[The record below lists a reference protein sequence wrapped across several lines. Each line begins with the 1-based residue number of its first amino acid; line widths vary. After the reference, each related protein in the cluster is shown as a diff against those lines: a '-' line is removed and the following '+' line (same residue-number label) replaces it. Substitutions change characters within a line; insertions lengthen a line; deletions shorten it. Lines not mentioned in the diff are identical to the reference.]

1 MKYKIYQVYRTNNKT
16 NRYEYIGNNIENAKA
31 TFILY
36 YLFSSDSIRLDH
48 DIWKL
53 AICEFES
60 NIDYE
65 LKEYYTIDSL
75 EMNRLKKK
83 HPEYSYL
90 LSSIPW
96 EIDTI
101 ALNNK
106 IYDTY
111 LDLFYEHTSTNVDI
125 TNKKDLLIQ
134 ELIHLFDLAVLKLQ
148 EVSNE

>member
-1 MKYKIYQVYRTNNKT
+1 MKYTIYQVYRTNSKT
-16 NRYEYIGNNIENAKA
+16 NRYEYIGNNLENAKA

-48 DIWKL
+48 DEWKL
-53 AICEFES
+53 GICEFEE
-60 NIDYE
+60 NYDYE
-65 LKEYYTIDSL
+65 LKEYFTVDSL

-83 HPEYSYL
+83 YPEYSSL
-90 LSSIPW
+90 LSAIPW

-111 LDLFYEHTSTNVDI
+111 LDLFYLHSTTSFHI
-125 TNKKDLLIQ
+125 TKEKNLSIE
-134 ELIHLFDLAVLKLQ
+134 ELIKYFDLAVSKL
-148 EVSNE
+148 

>member
-1 MKYKIYQVYRTNNKT
+1 MKYMIYQVYRTNNKT

-53 AICEFES
+53 GICEFDS
-60 NIDYE
+60 NIDYD

-75 EMNRLKKK
+75 EMNRLKKQ
-83 HPEYSYL
+83 HPEHSNL
-90 LSSIPW
+90 LTSIPW
-96 EIDTI
+96 EIDNIT
-101 ALNNK
+101 LNNK

-111 LDLFYEHTSTNVDI
+111 LDLFYEHDSSSIEI
-125 TNKKDLLIQ
+125 TNQKGLSIEELIQ
-134 ELIHLFDLAVLKLQ
+134 LFDLAIQKI
-148 EVSNE
+148 EVTNE

>member
-101 ALNNK
+101 TLNNK

>member
-1 MKYKIYQVYRTNNKT
+1 MKYTIYQVYRTNNKT
-16 NRYEYIGNNIENAKA
+16 NRYEYIGDNIENAKA

-65 LKEYYTIDSL
+65 LKEYFTVDSL

-83 HPEYSYL
+83 HPEYSSL
-90 LSSIPW
+90 LTNIPW

-101 ALNNK
+101 TLNNK
-106 IYDTY
+106 IYDKY
-111 LDLFYEHTSTNVDI
+111 LDLFYEHASTSVEI
-125 TNKKDLLIQ
+125 TNQKELSIQ
-134 ELIHLFDLAVLKLQ
+134 ELIDLFDLATRKLY
-148 EVSNE
+148 EV